1 MLFKIIL
8 VKEIKTM
15 ARNNQWWSN
24 AVFCGYLP
32 WIWSMPS
39 SLWWS
44 GSTSSAIWK
53 KKTIKVN
60 KEYGETKKGLHI
72 TVKCFILAIY
82 QHCILNLARILSQLL
97 EWLFNNYPLSLNG
110 LRVTIA
116 TEAKGQMGYGLRGH
130 EDEGNNC
137 LTKIQLVGQKYRDK
151 TTLAS

>member
-1 MLFKIIL
+1 MQYFADI
-8 VKEIKTM
+8 
-15 ARNNQWWSN
+15 
-24 AVFCGYLP
+24 YLEYDLCLRRFGDLDLLRLR
-32 WIWSMPS
+32 SE
-39 SLWWS
+39 
-44 GSTSSAIWK
+44 
-53 KKTIKVN
+53 KKTIKV
-60 KEYGETKKGLHI
+60 KKKYRETKKGLHI